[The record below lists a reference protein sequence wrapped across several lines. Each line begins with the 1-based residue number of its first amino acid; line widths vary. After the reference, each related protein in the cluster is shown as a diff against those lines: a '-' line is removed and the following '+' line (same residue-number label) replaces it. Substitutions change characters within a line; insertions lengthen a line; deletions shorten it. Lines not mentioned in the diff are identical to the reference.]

1 MTAALAAVL
10 IWILAYLIGAVP
22 FGYLVGRAKGV
33 DLFTAGSGNIGATN
47 VGRVLGR
54 KYGIAVFV
62 LDFLKGA
69 IPTLFAAPLAK
80 MIHPDGD
87 VPFGVPHLTA
97 VGAAAVAFLG
107 HLFPVYLGFRGGKG
121 VATGAGAVLAVAP
134 VPTLSAVVIW
144 IAVALA
150 SRTISLASL
159 AAVGALCLMQLLT
172 SNGAFSLESIAVTI
186 FCLIGSLL
194 VVVKHRGN
202 VSRLMRGT
210 ESTFGDSAMRR
221 SALAGVHLLALGLWF
236 GGAAFFNFAAAPAIF
251 VSFEK
256 VVNESPSDRTAGI
269 DIVPAN
275 ADEEAKKE
283 MKKKLSSALA
293 GAAVGPIFPKY
304 FVMMTI
310 CGLISVITATVWR
323 KEGRIHR
330 MRFVLLAVALLLVFV
345 GWPISDWVTQLRLER
360 LSVDAAQAAAAK
372 QLFGPV
378 HLVSLALSAI
388 TNVLTGIGLF
398 IAGRIPTPL
407 NQPVPAD

>member
-1 MTAALAAVL
+1 VTAFLAAVL

-22 FGYLVGRAKGV
+22 FGYLCGRAKGV

-54 KYGIAVFV
+54 KYGIFVFV

-69 IPTLFAAPLAK
+69 IPTLLAAPLAK
-80 MIHPDGD
+80 LIHPDGD

-134 VPTLSAVVIW
+134 VPTLLAVVIW

-159 AAVGALCLMQLLT
+159 AAVGVLCLMQLLT
-172 SNGAFSLESIAVTI
+172 PNGAFSLESIAVTI
-186 FCLIGSLL
+186 FCLVGSLL

-202 VSRLMRGT
+202 VSRILSGT
-210 ESTFGDSAMRR
+210 ESQFGDSAMQR

-256 VVNESPSDRTAGI
+256 VVNDSPSDRTAGI
-269 DIVPAN
+269 DIVPVN
-275 ADEEAKKE
+275 ADAET
-283 MKKKLSSALA
+283 KKKLSSALA

-304 FVMMTI
+304 FLMMTV
-310 CGLISVITATVWR
+310 CGVVAVATAFAWWKLGGVH
-323 KEGRIHR
+323 RI
-330 MRFVLLAVALLLVFV
+330 RFVLLLAAFGLVLV

-360 LSVDAAQAAAAK
+360 LSPDVAIANEAK
-372 QLFGPV
+372 SNFKV
-378 HLVSLALSAI
+378 AHFISLGISLL
-388 TNVLTGIGLF
+388 TNLLTGIALF
-398 IAGRIPTPL
+398 LAGCLPKTAPC
-407 NQPVPAD
+407 QSCGQTS

>member
-1 MTAALAAVL
+1 MTAAFAAIFV
-10 IWILAYLIGAVP
+10 WILAYLIGAVP

-33 DLFTAGSGNIGATN
+33 DLFAAGSGNIGATN

-54 KYGIAVFV
+54 KFGIAVFV

-69 IPTLFAAPLAK
+69 IPTLLAAPLAK

-97 VGAAAVAFLG
+97 VGAAAVTFLG

-134 VPTLSAVVIW
+134 VPTLSAVAIW

-172 SNGAFSLESIAVTI
+172 ANGAFSLGSIAVTV
-186 FCLIGSLL
+186 FCLAGSLL

-202 VSRLMRGT
+202 VTRLVRGT
-210 ESTFGDSAMRR
+210 ENTFGDSVMRQ
-221 SALAGVHLLALGLWF
+221 SLLGSVHIFALGLWF

-251 VSFEK
+251 ASFEK

-269 DIVPAN
+269 DILPAN
-275 ADEEAKKE
+275 ADAET
-283 MKKKLSSALA
+283 KKKLASALA

-304 FVMMTI
+304 FAMMTV
-310 CGLISVITATVWR
+310 CGAVAVATGFAWWKLGGV
-323 KEGRIHR
+323 HR
-330 MRFVLLAVALLLVFV
+330 VRVVLLLIAFGLVLV

-360 LSVDAAQAAAAK
+360 LSPDAAIANEAK
-372 QLFGPV
+372 SNFKV
-378 HLVSLALSAI
+378 AHFYSLGISLL
-388 TNVLTGIGLF
+388 TNLLTGIALF
-398 IAGRIPTPL
+398 LAGCLPKTSPYQSCG
-407 NQPVPAD
+407 QPS

>member
-1 MTAALAAVL
+1 VTAVLAAVL
-10 IWILAYLIGAVP
+10 IWIGAYLIGAVP
-22 FGYLVGRAKGV
+22 FGYLVGRARGV

-54 KYGIAVFV
+54 KYGIFVFV

-69 IPTLFAAPLAK
+69 IPTLLAAPLAK
-80 MIHPDGD
+80 LIHPDGD

-97 VGAAAVAFLG
+97 VGAAALAFLG

-134 VPTLSAVVIW
+134 VPTMSAVVIW

-159 AAVGALCLMQLLT
+159 AAVAALCLMQLLT

-186 FCLIGSLL
+186 FCLVGSLL

-202 VSRLMRGT
+202 VSRILSGT
-210 ESTFGDSAMRR
+210 ESQFGDSAMQR
-221 SALAGVHLLALGLWF
+221 SALAGVHLFALGLWF

-251 VSFEK
+251 ASFER

-275 ADEEAKKE
+275 ADAET
-283 MKKKLSSALA
+283 KKKLSSALA

-304 FVMMTI
+304 FAMMTV
-310 CGLISVITATVWR
+310 CGLISVITAATWW
-323 KEGRIHR
+323 KEGRAHR
-330 MRFVLLAVALLLVFV
+330 VRFVLLTVALLLVFV
-345 GWPISDWVTQLRLER
+345 GWPISDWVTQLRLDR
-360 LSVDAAQAAAAK
+360 LSSDYDIANWAK
-372 QLFGPV
+372 TLFGPV
-378 HLVSLALSAI
+378 HLISLALSAI

-398 IAGRIPTPL
+398 LAGRIPAQL
-407 NQPVPAD
+407 NHSVPAG

>member
-1 MTAALAAVL
+1 M
-10 IWILAYLIGAVP
+10 YLIGAVP

-54 KYGIAVFV
+54 KYGIVVFV

-69 IPTLFAAPLAK
+69 IPTLLAAPLAQL
-80 MIHPDGD
+80 IHPDGD

-134 VPTLSAVVIW
+134 VPTLAAVGIW

-159 AAVGALCLMQLLT
+159 AAVGALCLMQLMT
-172 SNGAFSLESIAVTI
+172 PNGAFALESIAVTI
-186 FCLIGSLL
+186 FCLVGSLL
-194 VVVKHRGN
+194 VIVKHRGN
-202 VSRLMRGT
+202 VARILAGT

-236 GGAAFFNFAAAPAIF
+236 GGAGFFNFAAAPAIF
-251 VSFEK
+251 ASFEK

-275 ADEEAKKE
+275 ADAET
-283 MKKKLSSALA
+283 KKKLSSALA

-304 FVMMTI
+304 FAMMTV
-310 CGLISVITATVWR
+310 CGLISVITAAVWR
-323 KEGRIHR
+323 REGRVQRI
-330 MRFVLLAVALLLVFV
+330 RFVLLAVALLLVFA

-360 LSVDAAQAAAAK
+360 LSADSTMAADAK
-372 QLFGPV
+372 RLFGPV
-378 HLVSLALSAI
+378 HLVSLGLSLV

-398 IAGRIPTPL
+398 LGGRLPQDV
-407 NQPVPAD
+407 NSPVPAC